1 MHYDLR
7 LKLIFQ
13 DAMPGLLRL
22 LNLPAVL
29 EYLTVGFPKG
39 SKALP
44 DFVVRLVDGRILH
57 LELQSKN
64 DPRIE
69 LRCLVSAGAK
79 IPIVPVEN
87 SPTP

>member
-44 DFVVRLVDGRILH
+44 DFVVRLVDGRSCISSCSRKMTRAL
-57 LELQSKN
+57 N
-64 DPRIE
+64 
-69 LRCLVSAGAK
+69 CGVSNTGK
-79 IPIVPVEN
+79 
-87 SPTP
+87 